1 MVIVNQNQV
10 TPDAHEKVN
19 LVAAALY
26 VSFPLGYATI
36 KKAKGNYPANC
47 LNNKNNGDS
56 SIDALQ
62 LLSNNALGVIHRILQ
77 NKHNHAQANHGV
89 DGVFKPVIQ
98 CPSPADDFSLAFFYA
113 DNALNYLVFPQSVLV
128 FIEPLNY

>member
-1 MVIVNQNQV
+1 VVIVNQNQV
-10 TPDAHEKVN
+10 TSDAHEKVN

-26 VSFPLGYATI
+26 ISFPLGYATI

-62 LLSNNALGVIHRILQ
+62 LLSNTIIFIVEAVCRIIALG
-77 NKHNHAQANHGV
+77 
-89 DGVFKPVIQ
+89 
-98 CPSPADDFSLAFFYA
+98 FF
-113 DNALNYLVFPQSVLV
+113 NSSIP
-128 FIEPLNY
+128 